1 MNLKKILMLSALSLC
16 LCSFLAGCGS
26 KAVPAQGTVFPPM
39 EVNTLLRDDPFSP
52 GDFPGNIQ
60 PVTTQAPV
68 TTTTRAL
75 TTTTTQ
81 TPVTT
86 TAPYVPEIKR
96 ITLCAAGDCT
106 LGTDAS
112 FNQATSLPGVFE
124 SSGDP
129 RYLFKNVETYFQ
141 NADYTIVNLETT
153 FTLSDQRIKKKGK
166 PTFFFKGDPELA
178 NSLVLAG
185 VDAVN
190 IANNHIGDYG
200 EQGYWDTVGTL
211 DALGIGH
218 FDYGNIHYAQI
229 QGVNFAFLGYTGWGA
244 NWWELAENIARLKDE
259 GYIVVVNFH
268 WGEQNVYAP
277 DASQIDLAR
286 YTIDQGADL
295 IIGHHPHVLQGAE
308 KYNGKY
314 IFYSLGN
321 FCYGG
326 HSNPDDKDSAII
338 QMGFTF
344 ADDVLEGITP
354 RIIPCKISSVP
365 DWNDYCPTPATGDE
379 GQRIIDKISGY
390 SINGLTF
397 DTEGLD
403 SNP

>member
-1 MNLKKILMLSALSLC
+1 
-16 LCSFLAGCGS
+16 LAGCGS
-26 KAVPAQGTVFPPM
+26 QAAALAQGSAFFPAQADDFASEFPPDYLGAFD
-39 EVNTLLRDDPFSP
+39 TSP
-52 GDFPGNIQ
+52 DFPGNLTS
-60 PVTTQAPV
+60 VTTQP
-68 TTTTRAL
+68 TTTSTTQAL
-75 TTTTTQ
+75 STTTTTTTTQ
-81 TPVTT
+81 APVTT

-106 LGTDAS
+106 LGTDTS
-112 FNQATSLPGVFE
+112 FYQATSLPGVFKE
-124 SSGDP
+124 SGDP
-129 RYLFKNVETYFQ
+129 RYLFKNVEAYFLD
-141 NADYTIVNLETT
+141 ADYTIVNLETT
-153 FTLSDQRIKKKGK
+153 FTLSEQRIKKKGK
-166 PTFFFKGDPELA
+166 PAFFFKGDPELA
-178 NSLVLAG
+178 NSLALAG

-200 EQGYWDTVGTL
+200 EQGYLDTVNTL
-211 DALGIGH
+211 DNLGIGH
-218 FDYGNIHYAQI
+218 FDYGNIHYAKI
-229 QGVNFAFLGYTGWGA
+229 QGVSFAFLGYTGWGA

-277 DASQIDLAR
+277 DAAQIDIAR

-338 QMGFTF
+338 QTVFTF

-365 DWNDYCPTPATGDE
+365 DRNDYCPTPATGDE
-379 GQRIIDKISGY
+379 GQRIIDKISSY

-397 DTEGLD
+397 DADGLD
-403 SNP
+403 ADKT